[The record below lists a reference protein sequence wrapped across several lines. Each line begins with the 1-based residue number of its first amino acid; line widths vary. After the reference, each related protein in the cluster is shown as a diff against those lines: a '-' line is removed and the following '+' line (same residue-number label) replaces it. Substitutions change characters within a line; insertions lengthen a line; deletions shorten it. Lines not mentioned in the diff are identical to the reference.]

1 MDADKTVRQD
11 GLPGG
16 QEQTLIEQLMQEK
29 TAWERER
36 SQLQQEVQD
45 LKVRNKL
52 LYSILYGR
60 SSEKQKPDSEPA
72 NQLHLTFDES
82 EAEEPPQEEKK
93 KEAVNVGPHKR
104 SKPGRRPLPAE
115 FPRIDDVRDLPDA
128 EKVCSCGC
136 EKKHIG
142 NETSERLDIVP
153 AKIQVIRTI
162 RRKYVCPSCEG
173 TTENE
178 KAVSIA
184 PIVPQIIPQ
193 GIVTAGVL
201 AHIIVAKFV
210 DAIPLYRQE
219 QQFLRLGLEI
229 SRGTLAS
236 WVLQVASVC
245 HILGEFLKEHLR
257 SGPVINMDETPVQ
270 VLKEP
275 GRANTARS
283 YMWVARGG
291 PPDKPVVIFT
301 YSPTR
306 EGSVA
311 QEILGQY
318 QGYLQTDG
326 YSGYELVGQQPGI
339 RHLGCLVHVR
349 RKFIE
354 VQKGVTSKK
363 AGVAQEVLDL
373 IGRVYGVERKA
384 DAEKLDFEQRKALRD
399 QEARPLLNKLKNL
412 LTQRGKD
419 TPPKSLLGQAITYA
433 LNQWD
438 RLVVYLEDGRLRP
451 DNNLAENAIR
461 PFVVGRKNWLFSGSP
476 RGANSSALLYSLIET
491 AKANGLEPYAYLRF
505 LFTELPQTRFES
517 EIRGLLP
524 QNLDRSRLPRPA

>member
-1 MDADKTVRQD
+1 METANNARQD
-11 GLPGG
+11 TPEHNGEELFV
-16 QEQTLIEQLMQEK
+16 EH
-29 TAWERER
+29 
-36 SQLQQEVQD
+36 LQQKNAELEQKLDRLLQENQD
-45 LKVRNKL
+45 LKARNKL
-52 LYSILYGR
+52 LYSILYGK
-60 SSEKQKPDSEPA
+60 SSEKQKPEPA
-72 NQLHLTFDES
+72 NQLHLAFDES

-93 KEAVNVGPHKR
+93 EETVTVGEHERKKR
-104 SKPGRRPLPAE
+104 GRRPLPAE
-115 FPRIDDVRDLPDA
+115 LPRVDDVRDLPEE
-128 EKVCSCGC
+128 EKVCACGC

-153 AKIQVIRTI
+153 AKIQVLRTI
-162 RRKYVCPSCEG
+162 RRKYACPRCEG

-184 PIVPQIIPQ
+184 PLVPQIIPQ

-210 DAIPLYRQE
+210 DATPLYRQE

-236 WVLQVASVC
+236 WVLQVAAAC
-245 HILGEFLKEHLR
+245 YLLGDLLKEELLQ
-257 SGPVINMDETPVQ
+257 GPVINMDETPVQ
-270 VLKEP
+270 VLNEP
-275 GRANTARS
+275 GRLNTTKS
-283 YMWVARGG
+283 YMWVCRGG
-291 PPDKPVVIFT
+291 PPERPVVIFR

-306 EGSVA
+306 ESRVA
-311 QEILGQY
+311 REILGSY
-318 QGYLQTDG
+318 RGYLQTDG

-339 RHLGCLVHVR
+339 RHLGCLAHVR

-354 VQKGVTSKK
+354 VQKGATSGK
-363 AGVAQEVLDL
+363 AGVAKEVLDL
-373 IGRVYGVERKA
+373 ISRLYGVERQA
-384 DAEKLDFEQRKALRD
+384 DARKLDFEQRKVLRD
-399 QEARPLLNKLKNL
+399 QESKPLLDKLKTL
-412 LTQRGKD
+412 LTERAKT

-476 RGANSSALLYSLIET
+476 RGADSSALLYSLIET

-505 LFTELPQTRFES
+505 LFTELPKARS
-517 EIRGLLP
+517 EAEIQALLP
-524 QNLDRSRLPRPA
+524 QHLDRSRLTPAA